1 MSDMIEVVARKL
13 ASRRYSHCGGPDAET
28 LVKGKPNWK
37 FCVEDATLAIEAMRE
52 PTDETCRA
60 VDIALH
66 EFEPKWG
73 PIVRTSISLCVLE
86 AFFDAALSQ
95 DTHSLPNSSPGAAN
109 AGIGAPPPS
118 DAGTNSEAQP

>member
-1 MSDMIEVVARKL
+1 MSDMIERVKLAIRENVKVDATGLSPVVASAFVVGIDEAAR
-13 ASRRYSHCGGPDAET
+13 A
-28 LVKGKPNWK
+28 
-37 FCVEDATLAIEAMRE
+37 AIEAMRE